1 MVKLMYTYIFRIQ
14 CQHASHSQSENQP
27 EQQVEAQESPVMAPV
42 PRYVKSVALKNS
54 TSHHVTVV
62 ATFGSDEF
70 EAEGKAKIKETCELA
85 PGAETTIKERE
96 YDMGGWTATAALFSL
111 EVEHSTDSKLL
122 GKTLYTPSVSGIVDV
137 LHVDIGADEEAKNFK
152 VAAVREA

>member
-1 MVKLMYTYIFRIQ
+1 MCLIDKMLLTELSVQIQ
-14 CQHASHSQSENQP
+14 T
-27 EQQVEAQESPVMAPV
+27 
-42 PRYVKSVALKNS
+42 RRRL
-54 TSHHVTVV
+54 
-62 ATFGSDEF
+62 F
-70 EAEGKAKIKETCELA
+70 EK
-85 PGAETTIKERE
+85 TIQERE

-111 EVEHSTDSKLL
+111 EVEHSTNSKLL

>member
-1 MVKLMYTYIFRIQ
+1 MLLIHNRKISPSIKLKPRNRSVMV
-14 CQHASHSQSENQP
+14 
-27 EQQVEAQESPVMAPV
+27 PV
-42 PRYVKSVALKNS
+42 PHYVKSVALKNS
-54 TSHHVTVV
+54 TSHQVTVV

-85 PGAETTIKERE
+85 PGEEKTIQERE
-96 YDMGGWTATAALFSL
+96 YDMGGWTATAALYSL
-111 EVEHSTDSKLL
+111 EVEHSTNSNLL

-137 LHVDIGADEEAKNFK
+137 LHVDIGADEEAKIFK